1 MPIPWNL
8 PRLSYKNHNL
18 IWFFIQISNSFEA
31 VSSFAK
37 FRKNGTI
44 FKESIRFSQKK
55 NSQNSCSKS
64 DDFQLYRVADF
75 YQDIWDLY
83 SFFHAKNLLI
93 SLKVS
98 WKNRLIQCF
107 LRFFLKKGMLRKPSL
122 RKIKKIF
129 KKICSNQEEP

>member
-1 MPIPWNL
+1 MEFSKDVALINKNYDRTKKEYEL
-8 PRLSYKNHNL
+8 FCLGEHKKSDDVVSKVDSDSIIRLL
-18 IWFFIQISNSFEA
+18 
-31 VSSFAK
+31 V
-37 FRKNGTI
+37 NGII

-98 WKNRLIQCF
+98 
-107 LRFFLKKGMLRKPSL
+107 
-122 RKIKKIF
+122 
-129 KKICSNQEEP
+129 